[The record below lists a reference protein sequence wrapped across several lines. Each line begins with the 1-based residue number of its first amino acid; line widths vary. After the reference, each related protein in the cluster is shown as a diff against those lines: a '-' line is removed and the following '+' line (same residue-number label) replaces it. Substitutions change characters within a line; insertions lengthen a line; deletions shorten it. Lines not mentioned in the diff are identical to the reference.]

1 MSEMMIGNENDKN
14 NGNNNNYDM
23 QQLMNITG
31 QTAMNI
37 NNMSKQLGIVA
48 SAVDTIR
55 TDVDGLTGRM
65 DRLEQKEEITTEQAA
80 TINRAIR
87 KRVGDILGN
96 DEEDLAKYRR
106 IFSASLYGDARKC
119 AGLGNTYPATKKE
132 NFQRVIDY
140 VEAWIPSCGCTELK
154 KRADVKANARR
165 KAKELGYV
173 S

>member
-1 MSEMMIGNENDKN
+1 MNNVTNYDENNENF
-14 NGNNNNYDM
+14 DM

-31 QTAMNI
+31 QTALNI

-55 TDVDGLTGRM
+55 TDVDDLTGRM
-65 DRLEQKEEITTEQAA
+65 NILEQKEEITTEQAS

-96 DEEDLAKYRR
+96 NEEDLAKYRR
-106 IFSASLYGDARKC
+106 IFSASLYGDARKY

-140 VEAWIPSCGCTELK
+140 VESWIPSCGCSELK
-154 KRADVKANARR
+154 RKADDKAKARR
-165 KAKELGYV
+165 KAKELGYI

>member
-1 MSEMMIGNENDKN
+1 MNEVTNYGANNKN
-14 NGNNNNYDM
+14 FDM

-31 QTAMNI
+31 QTALNI

-48 SAVDTIR
+48 SAIDTIR

-65 DRLEQKEEITTEQAA
+65 DRLEQKEEITTQQAS
-80 TINRAIR
+80 TINRAVR

-96 DEEDLAKYRR
+96 NEEDLAKYRR
-106 IFSASLYGDARKC
+106 IFSASLYGDARKY

-140 VEAWIPSCGCTELK
+140 VESWIPSCGCSELK
-154 KRADVKANARR
+154 RKADDKAKARI
-165 KAKELGYV
+165 KAKELGYI

>member
-1 MSEMMIGNENDKN
+1 MNEVTNYGANNENF
-14 NGNNNNYDM
+14 DM

-31 QTAMNI
+31 QTALNI

-48 SAVDTIR
+48 SAIDTIR

-65 DRLEQKEEITTEQAA
+65 DRLEQKEEITTEQAS
-80 TINRAIR
+80 TINRSIR

-96 DEEDLAKYRR
+96 NEEDLAKYRR
-106 IFSASLYGDARKC
+106 IFSASLYGDARKY

-140 VEAWIPSCGCTELK
+140 VESWIPSCGCSELK
-154 KRADVKANARR
+154 RKADDKAKARR
-165 KAKELGYV
+165 KAKELGYI

>member
-1 MSEMMIGNENDKN
+1 MNEMMNFENNNENF
-14 NGNNNNYDM
+14 DM
-23 QQLMNITG
+23 QQLINITG

-48 SAVDTIR
+48 SAVDNIR
-55 TDVDGLTGRM
+55 SDVDGLTDRM

-80 TINRAIR
+80 TINRTVR

-96 DEEDLAKYRR
+96 NENDLAKYRR
-106 IFSASLYGDARKC
+106 IFSASLYCDARKY

-140 VEAWIPSCGCTELK
+140 IEAWIPSCGCSELK
-154 KRADVKANARR
+154 NKADIKAEARR
-165 KAKELGYV
+165 KAKELGYI

>member
-1 MSEMMIGNENDKN
+1 MNEITNYKNNNENF
-14 NGNNNNYDM
+14 DM

-37 NNMSKQLGIVA
+37 NNMSRQLGIVA
-48 SAVDTIR
+48 SAVDNIR

-80 TINRAIR
+80 TINRAVR
-87 KRVGDILGN
+87 KRVGEILGN
-96 DEEDLAKYRR
+96 NEEDLVKYRR
-106 IFSASLYGDARKC
+106 IFSARLYGDARKC

-140 VEAWIPSCGCTELK
+140 IEAWIPSCGCVELK
-154 KRADVKANARR
+154 KKADSQAEARR
-165 KAKELGYV
+165 NAKEHGYTV
-173 S
+173 

>member
-1 MSEMMIGNENDKN
+1 MNEVTNYGTNKKN
-14 NGNNNNYDM
+14 FDM

-31 QTAMNI
+31 QTALNI

-48 SAVDTIR
+48 SAIDTIR

-65 DRLEQKEEITTEQAA
+65 DRLEQKEEITTEQAS

-96 DEEDLAKYRR
+96 NEEDLAKYRR
-106 IFSASLYGDARKC
+106 IFSASLYGDARKY

-140 VEAWIPSCGCTELK
+140 VESWIPSCGCSELK
-154 KRADVKANARR
+154 RKADDKAKARM
-165 KAKELGYV
+165 KAKELGYI

>member
-1 MSEMMIGNENDKN
+1 MNEIIMGNGN
-14 NGNNNNYDM
+14 NGNNGDNNNYNI

-37 NNMSKQLGIVA
+37 NNMSRQLGIVA
-48 SAVDTIR
+48 NAVDNIR

-140 VEAWIPSCGCTELK
+140 VESWIPSCGCSELK
-154 KRADVKANARR
+154 KRADIKVETRR

>member
-1 MSEMMIGNENDKN
+1 MNEMTNYKNNNENF
-14 NGNNNNYDM
+14 DM

-37 NNMSKQLGIVA
+37 NNMSRQLGIVA
-48 SAVDTIR
+48 SAVDNIR

-80 TINRAIR
+80 TINRAVR
-87 KRVGDILGN
+87 KRVGEILGN
-96 DEEDLAKYRR
+96 NEEDLVKYRR
-106 IFSASLYGDARKC
+106 IFSARLYGDARKC

-140 VEAWIPSCGCTELK
+140 IEAWIPSCGCVELK
-154 KRADVKANARR
+154 KKADLQAEARR
-165 KAKELGYV
+165 NAKELGYTV
-173 S
+173 

>member
-1 MSEMMIGNENDKN
+1 MNEVTNYGANNENF
-14 NGNNNNYDM
+14 DM

-31 QTAMNI
+31 QTALNI

-48 SAVDTIR
+48 SAIDTIR

-65 DRLEQKEEITTEQAA
+65 DRLEQKEEITTEQAS

-96 DEEDLAKYRR
+96 NEEDLAKYRR
-106 IFSASLYGDARKC
+106 IFSASLYGDARKY

-140 VEAWIPSCGCTELK
+140 VESWIPSCGCSELK
-154 KRADVKANARR
+154 RKADDKAKARI
-165 KAKELGYV
+165 KAKELGYI